1 MKNKEIDMV
10 EQFEN
15 MVNSKEKRKKRNFK
29 VKLLVLLIIFI
40 MIIALIYNM
49 KSYTANIERIN
60 LLRIYGASEFE
71 IAYSKKDLWQNGFYI
86 YKVADIPEIEIHT
99 VYNKSDNLFI
109 TDIESRYYKYY
120 FEKWK
125 NENKDKFIVQESYED
140 YTCKNMKKEDWIL
153 SYSTYIEVSNYDEL
167 VEATN
172 DIINFLNYMD
182 KDKMLVKSYIKYDGK
197 LIMPHNV
204 SDQSNEEILKSAERQ
219 FKEGMNY

>member
-86 YKVADIPEIEIHT
+86 YKVADLSLIH
-99 VYNKSDNLFI
+99 I
-109 TDIESRYYKYY
+109 
-120 FEKWK
+120 
-125 NENKDKFIVQESYED
+125 
-140 YTCKNMKKEDWIL
+140 
-153 SYSTYIEVSNYDEL
+153 
-167 VEATN
+167 
-172 DIINFLNYMD
+172 
-182 KDKMLVKSYIKYDGK
+182 
-197 LIMPHNV
+197 
-204 SDQSNEEILKSAERQ
+204 
-219 FKEGMNY
+219 